1 MSPGSR
7 LAALGALAGLAA
19 VLGGSSARADVPLH
33 TYSIENVDAFPDKV
47 FVAWPRTCGSTGDP
61 LGAVS
66 LQLNPDWAARQHE
79 VDYEVIRQG
88 AAHQV
93 MPYCLATMRIFAL
106 SAAAFPLGNRLASGD
121 DGSLGKKPGETVDL
135 LPALDALELPKR
147 VAFFADDSRKVAS
160 PFRFDAPLAGY
171 DAGPAVPRG
180 VHRGLVIEGAF
191 DASPPSFTLVTKHVK
206 LTFDKPTPDVDLSPA
221 DAFAT
226 PLAGDGGPGQP
237 DRGRADAGMAAAP
250 APPPEP
256 VRGDGG
262 TRWVYAAAIGGLL
275 AGGLIAHYRKKD
287 VR

>member
-7 LAALGALAGLAA
+7 LAALAALAGLAA
-19 VLGGSSARADVPLH
+19 VLGASSARADVPLH
-33 TYSIENVDAFPDKV
+33 TYAIENVDAFPDKV

-66 LQLNPDWAARQHE
+66 LQLNPD
-79 VDYEVIRQG
+79 YEVIRQG

-106 SAAAFPLGNRLASGD
+106 SAAAFPRGNRPASGD
-121 DGSLGKKPGETVDL
+121 DGSLGKKAGETVDL
-135 LPALDALELPKR
+135 LPALDAIELPKR

-160 PFRFDAPLAGY
+160 PFRFDAPVAGY

-180 VHRGLVIEGAF
+180 VHRAFVIEGAF

-221 DAFAT
+221 GASAK
-226 PLAGDGGPGQP
+226 LVAGDGGPGQA
-237 DRGRADAGMAAAP
+237 DRGRADAGMTAAP